1 MEPHFPIDRLQKYAK
16 SFCLATNPTSKSIK
30 FLLLCAHIPEYFNQ
44 TIMFST
50 SAQVKSWMFKS
61 SSELNKK
68 REAANLKFVK
78 ERSKGMN
85 EDSIKKFFLTAQ
97 EERVL
102 YKHYESILHKFCLKF
117 QPPMPKNVVGCSFQY
132 FKRFYLNNSVMDYHP
147 KDIVVTCVYLASKV
161 EEFNVSISQF
171 VANVKGDREKAT
183 EIILNHELL
192 LMQQLNFDLAVY
204 NPYRPVEGFLID
216 IKTRYT
222 ELFDP
227 EHLRPAI
234 EEFLDKIQFTD
245 ACFLYSPSQIALAA
259 VAYGTA
265 KFKES
270 IDGYLSDILF
280 DSQPNKLAY
289 VRDAIKTM
297 FVMLKNEALQVIDPV
312 RAGLEKKLD
321 KCRNQE
327 NNPSSAVYKRKHE
340 VHDED
345 EDIEPAQK
353 YSKLLENEESQMM
366 EDEMKL
372 GVQFLNHK

>member
-1 MEPHFPIDRLQKYAK
+1 MESSKQKFK
-16 SFCLATNPTSKSIK
+16 GPSR
-30 FLLLCAHIPEYFNQ
+30 EYFYCGQ
-44 TIMFST
+44 AKGMFTS
-50 SAQVKSWMFKS
+50 SAQSRSWMFKS
-61 SSELNKK
+61 SSELNKR
-68 REAANLKFVK
+68 REYANLKFIK
-78 ERSKGMN
+78 EHSKGMN
-85 EDSIKKFFLTAQ
+85 EDSIKKFYLTPQ
-97 EERVL
+97 EERIL
-102 YKHYESILHKFCLKF
+102 YKHYESILLKFCQKF
-117 QPPMPKNVVGCSFQY
+117 QPPMPKNVIGCSFHY
-132 FKRFYLNNSVMDYHP
+132 FKRFYLNNSVMNYHP

-161 EEFNVSISQF
+161 EEFNVSIAQF
-171 VANVKGDREKAT
+171 VANVRGDREKAT

-192 LMQQLNFDLAVY
+192 LMQQLNFDLSVY

-259 VAYGTA
+259 IAYGTL

-280 DSQPNKLAY
+280 DGQPEKLAY

-297 FVMLKNEALQVIDPV
+297 FTMVKNEALHVIDPI
-312 RAGLEKKLD
+312 RAGLEKKLE

-327 NNPSSAVYKRKHE
+327 NNPSSAAYKRKLE
-340 VHDED
+340 EIDED
-345 EDIEPAQK
+345 EDVEPAQK
-353 YSKLLENEESQMM
+353 YSRLLENEESQMM
-366 EDEMKL
+366 EDELNL
-372 GVQFLNHK
+372 GVQFLSHK

>member
-1 MEPHFPIDRLQKYAK
+1 MERLKTNLMERGRR
-16 SFCLATNPTSKSIK
+16 SSNFCRQWLLSKLISGNMQNRIPTKRGI
-30 FLLLCAHIPEYFNQ
+30 LAHITRFQQIYAN
-44 TIMFST
+44 MFST
-50 SAQVKSWMFKS
+50 SAQAKSWMFRS
-61 SSELNKK
+61 SSELNKR
-68 REAANLKFVK
+68 RENANLKFIR

-171 VANVKGDREKAT
+171 VANVKGDRDKAT

-192 LMQQLNFDLAVY
+192 LMQQLNFDLSVY

-216 IKTRYT
+216 LK
-222 ELFDP
+222 E
-227 EHLRPAI
+227 
-234 EEFLDKIQFTD
+234 
-245 ACFLYSPSQIALAA
+245 
-259 VAYGTA
+259 
-265 KFKES
+265 KFKCENLVETQFS
-270 IDGYLSDILF
+270 GVHVLDSKAVFIRKGQRPCLGPQIDNGLHWYLSDILC
-280 DSQPNKLAY
+280 DSQPNKLSY

-297 FVMLKNEALQVIDPV
+297 FMMVKNEALQVIDPV

-327 NNPSSAVYKRKHE
+327 NNPSSAAYKRKLE
-340 VHDED
+340 EQDED
-345 EDIEPAQK
+345 EDIEPAHK

-366 EDEMKL
+366 ETEMNL
-372 GVQFLNHK
+372 GVQFVNHK

>member
-1 MEPHFPIDRLQKYAK
+1 
-16 SFCLATNPTSKSIK
+16 
-30 FLLLCAHIPEYFNQ
+30 
-44 TIMFST
+44 MFST
-50 SAQVKSWMFKS
+50 SAQAKSWMFKN

-68 REAANLKFVK
+68 REAANLIFIKG
-78 ERSKGMN
+78 RSKGMN
-85 EDSIKKFFLTAQ
+85 EDSIKKFFLTSP
-97 EERVL
+97 EEKVL

-192 LMQQLNFDLAVY
+192 LMQQLNFDLSVY

-259 VAYGTA
+259 IAYGAA

-270 IDGYLSDILF
+270 IDGFIPPPRHCTKIFRCITYCHGNSLSPLAIRAVEYLSDILF

-289 VRDAIKTM
+289 VREAIKMM
-297 FVMLKNEALQVIDPV
+297 FMMLKNEALQVIDPV

-327 NNPSSAVYKRKHE
+327 NNPSSAVYKRKLE
-340 VHDED
+340 EQDED
-345 EDIEPAQK
+345 EDIKPAQK
-353 YSKLLENEESQMM
+353 YSKLLENKESQMM
-366 EDEMKL
+366 EDERNL